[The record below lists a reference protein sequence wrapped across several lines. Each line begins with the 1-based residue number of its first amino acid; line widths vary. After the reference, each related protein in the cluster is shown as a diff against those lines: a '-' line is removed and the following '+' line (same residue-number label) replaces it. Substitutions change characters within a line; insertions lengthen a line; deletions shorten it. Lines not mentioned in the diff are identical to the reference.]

1 MGQDVPH
8 TPVAGVNVSIPI
20 FRWGARFKTNRQQKA
35 YIGIQKLQQSY
46 VTDNILE
53 ELSAATTKLTETEQQ
68 VKTARGNRYSNWRVS
83 DKKML
88 IFAFPM
94 LWKKL
99 PMTICAPTNGNM
111 ATAMRT
117 PLEAISINS
126 SSLVKMADMAW
137 GNNSQIRK
145 PRRHHV

>member
-1 MGQDVPH
+1 MDRV
-8 TPVAGVNVSIPI
+8 
-20 FRWGARFKTNRQQKA
+20 
-35 YIGIQKLQQSY
+35 
-46 VTDNILE
+46 
-53 ELSAATTKLTETEQQ
+53 SAADFHRLTGGATGYTILKNQQ
-68 VKTARGNRYSNWRVS
+68 NRYSNWRVS
-83 DKKML
+83 DKKIL

-99 PMTICAPTNGNM
+99 PMTICAPTSGNM

-137 GNNSQIRK
+137 KYGFIDRRGNEVIAPIYDGAADFSEVLAAVGQMGKYYVRWGFVDAAGSYWIQ
-145 PRRHHV
+145 VVVFVG